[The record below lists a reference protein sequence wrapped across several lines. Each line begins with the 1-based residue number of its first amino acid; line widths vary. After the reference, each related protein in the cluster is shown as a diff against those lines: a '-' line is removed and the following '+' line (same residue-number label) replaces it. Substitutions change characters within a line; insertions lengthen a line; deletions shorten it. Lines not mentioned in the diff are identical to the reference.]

1 VIFEKAGVVGCCAV
15 WLGNL
20 FSKFGYESIH
30 GLITLQ
36 MKY

>member
-1 VIFEKAGVVGCCAV
+1 MIFEKAGVVGCCAV